1 MVPSG
6 KSESSHYLFGN
17 TLKKMTMQSLAFHC
31 PEHHDSIPYHSVAQ
45 GIKALSKINAKA
57 FKDVAAQFGH
67 FAPPK
72 MSANFWVAMST
83 AAELR
88 VRQQRIINRYLSFH
102 FGNRMCVSETEI
114 SKVGSGFVPFE
125 VDTIAVDIR

>member
-1 MVPSG
+1 
-6 KSESSHYLFGN
+6 
-17 TLKKMTMQSLAFHC
+17 MTIQRQEFHH
-31 PEHHDSIPYHSVAQ
+31 PEYHDSIRYRSLAQ
-45 GIKALSKINAKA
+45 GIKALAKIDGKA

-88 VRQQRIINRYLSFH
+88 VRQQRIINRYLSFN
-102 FGNRMCVSETEI
+102 FGNSMCVSETEI

-125 VDTIAVDIR
+125 VDTIEVDIRE